1 MRYWAKINMTTVL
14 IITHSGDNESVESVA
29 RAVAERGGHA
39 VRLDTDRFP
48 TEARLAAH
56 YGGEGRVR
64 VTLATGAA
72 GATGEQEVDL
82 NEVGA
87 VWHRR
92 LSVAARV
99 PREMDAQL
107 RAASVGESRAALL
120 GVLAGLAAFRV
131 DPEAAIRRAEQK
143 PLQLRAARELGLEVP
158 PTLVTNDPPAVRD
171 FYAACGGR
179 VVAKMLSSFAVY
191 DPEGRENVVFT
202 NPVGPED
209 LEDLTGLSLCPM
221 TFQERVE
228 KRLELRATVVGR
240 RVFTASIDSQASA
253 RAAHDWRRDGVAL
266 VGEWRPYQLPPE
278 VEARLLA
285 LADYFGLNYGAAD
298 FILTPD
304 GRHVFLEL
312 NPAGEFFWL
321 DGPELPISGALADVL
336 LGLAPRRE

>member
-1 MRYWAKINMTTVL
+1 MTTVL
-14 IITHSGDNESVESVA
+14 IITHSGDNESVESVG
-29 RAVAERGGHA
+29 RAVAERGGSA

-48 TEARLAAH
+48 SEVRVAAR
-56 YGGEGRVR
+56 YGGGARER
-64 VTLATGAA
+64 VTFVTG
-72 GATGEQEVDL
+72 GGEFDL
-82 NEVGA
+82 SEVGA

-92 LSVAARV
+92 LSVAARL

-120 GVLAGLAAFRV
+120 GVLAGLNVFRV
-131 DPEAAIRRAEQK
+131 DHEQAIRRAEQK

-158 PTLVTNDPPAVRD
+158 RTLVTNDPAAVRE
-171 FYAACGGR
+171 FYEACGGR

-191 DPEGRENVVFT
+191 DREGRENVVFT

-240 RVFTASIDSQASA
+240 RVFTASIDSQSSA
-253 RAAHDWRRDGVAL
+253 RAANDWRRDGVAL
-266 VGEWRPYQLPPE
+266 VDEWRPHSLPPE
-278 VEARLLA
+278 TEARLLA
-285 LADYFGLNYGAAD
+285 LMDFFGLNYGAAD

-312 NPAGEFFWL
+312 NPSGEFFWL
-321 DGPELPISGALADVL
+321 EHGPGLDISGALADVL

>member
-1 MRYWAKINMTTVL
+1 MIVL

-29 RAVAERGGHA
+29 RAVVERGGRA
-39 VRLDTDRFP
+39 LRLDTDRFP
-48 TEARLAAH
+48 SEVRVAAR
-56 YGGEGRVR
+56 YGGEGEGS
-64 VTLATGAA
+64 VTFGA
-72 GATGEQEVDL
+72 GEYEVDL

-92 LSVAARV
+92 LSVAARL
-99 PREMDAQL
+99 PRELDAQL

-120 GVLAGLAAFRV
+120 GALAGLTAFRV
-131 DPEAAIRRAEQK
+131 DPEQSIRRAEQK

-158 PTLVTNDPPAVRD
+158 RTLVTNDPAAVRD
-171 FYAACGGR
+171 FYAACDGR
-179 VVAKMLSSFAVY
+179 LVTKMLSSFAVY
-191 DPEGRENVVFT
+191 DREGREHVVFT

-240 RVFTASIDSQASA
+240 RVFTASIDSQSSA

-266 VGEWRPYQLPPE
+266 VDEWRPYELPPE
-278 VEARLLA
+278 AEARLLA
-285 LADYFGLNYGAAD
+285 LMDYFGLNYGAAD

-312 NPAGEFFWL
+312 NPSGEFFWL
-321 DGPELPISGALADVL
+321 EHGPGLDISGALADVL

>member
-1 MRYWAKINMTTVL
+1 MTTVL
-14 IITHSGDNESVESVA
+14 IITHSGDNESVESVT
-29 RAVAERGGHA
+29 RAVTKRGGRA
-39 VRLDTDRFP
+39 LRLDTDRFP
-48 TEARLAAH
+48 SEVRLAAR
-56 YGGEGRVR
+56 YGGEGAGR
-64 VTLATGAA
+64 VTFGA
-72 GATGEQEVDL
+72 GEYEFDL

-92 LSVAARV
+92 LSVAARL
-99 PREMDAQL
+99 PRELDSQL

-120 GVLAGLAAFRV
+120 GVLAGLTAFRI
-131 DPEAAIRRAEQK
+131 DPESAIRRAEQK
-143 PLQLRAARELGLEVP
+143 PLQLRVARESGLEVP
-158 PTLVTNDPPAVRD
+158 RTLVTNDPAAVRD
-171 FYAACGGR
+171 FYEACDGR
-179 VVAKMLSSFAVY
+179 LMTKMLSSFAVY
-191 DPEGRENVVFT
+191 DREGRESVVFT

-240 RVFTASIDSQASA
+240 RVFTASIDSQASE

-266 VGEWRPYQLPPE
+266 VGEWRPYTLPPE
-278 VEARLLA
+278 AEGLLLA
-285 LADYFGLNYGAAD
+285 LMDYFGLNYGAAD

-312 NPAGEFFWL
+312 NPSGEFFWL
-321 DGPELPISGALADVL
+321 EHGPGLDISGALADVL

>member
-1 MRYWAKINMTTVL
+1 MTTVL
-14 IITHSGDNESVESVA
+14 IITHSGDNESVESVG
-29 RAVAERGGHA
+29 RAVAERGGSA

-48 TEARLAAH
+48 SEVRVAAR
-56 YGGEGRVR
+56 YGGEGGER
-64 VTLATGAA
+64 VTFSTGVTSAA
-72 GATGEQEVDL
+72 GGGEFDL
-82 NEVGA
+82 GEVGA

-92 LSVAARV
+92 LSVAARL

-120 GVLAGLAAFRV
+120 GVLAGLKAFRV
-131 DPEAAIRRAEQK
+131 DREHAIRRAEQK

-158 PTLVTNDPPAVRD
+158 RTLVTNDPAAVRE

-191 DPEGRENVVFT
+191 DREGRENVVFT

-228 KRLELRATVVGR
+228 KSLELRATVVGR
-240 RVFTASIDSQASA
+240 RVFTASIDSQSSA

-266 VGEWRPYQLPPE
+266 VDEWRPYELPTE
-278 VEARLLA
+278 TEARLLA
-285 LADYFGLNYGAAD
+285 LMDFFGLNYGAAD

-312 NPAGEFFWL
+312 NPSGEFFWL
-321 DGPELPISGALADVL
+321 EHGPGLDISGALADVL

>member
-1 MRYWAKINMTTVL
+1 MTTVL

-29 RAVAERGGHA
+29 RAVTERGARA

-48 TEARLAAH
+48 TEVRLAAR
-56 YGGEGRVR
+56 YGGEGAGS
-64 VTLATGAA
+64 VTFGA
-72 GATGEQEVDL
+72 GEYEFDL
-82 NEVGA
+82 NDVEA

-92 LSVAARV
+92 LSVAARL
-99 PREMDAQL
+99 PRELDAQL

-120 GVLAGLAAFRV
+120 GVLAGLTAFRV

-143 PLQLRAARELGLEVP
+143 PLQLRVARELGLEVP
-158 PTLVTNDPPAVRD
+158 RTLVTNDPAAVRD

-179 VVAKMLSSFAVY
+179 LMTKMLSSFAVY
-191 DPEGRENVVFT
+191 DRDGRESVVFT

-209 LEDLTGLSLCPM
+209 LEDLSGLSLCPM

-240 RVFTASIDSQASA
+240 RVFTASIDSQVSE

-266 VGEWRPYQLPPE
+266 VGEWRPYTLPPE
-278 VEARLLA
+278 AEGRLLA
-285 LADYFGLNYGAAD
+285 LMDYFGLNYGAAD

-312 NPAGEFFWL
+312 NPSGEFFWL
-321 DGPELPISGALADVL
+321 EHGPGLRISGALADVL
-336 LGLAPRRE
+336 LGLAPRR

>member
-1 MRYWAKINMTTVL
+1 MTTVL
-14 IITHSGDNESVESVA
+14 IITHSADNESVDFVA
-29 RAVAERGGHA
+29 RALTERGA
-39 VRLDTDRFP
+39 RVVRLDTDRFP
-48 TEARLAAH
+48 SEVRLSAR
-56 YGGEGRVR
+56 YGSSGGEGVSF
-64 VTLATGAA
+64 GA
-72 GATGEQEVDL
+72 GEFECDL
-82 NEVGA
+82 SEVGA

-107 RAASVGESRAALL
+107 RAASIGESRAALL
-120 GVLAGLAAFRV
+120 GVLAGLTAFRV
-131 DPEAAIRRAEQK
+131 DPESSIRRAEQK
-143 PLQLRAARELGLEVP
+143 PLQLRVARELGLEVP
-158 PTLVTNDPPAVRD
+158 PTLVTNDPAAARD

-191 DPEGRENVVFT
+191 DREGRESVVFT
-202 NPVGPED
+202 NPVGPAD
-209 LEDLTGLSLCPM
+209 LEDLSGLSLCPM

-240 RVFTASIDSQASA
+240 RVFTASIDSQASP

-266 VGEWRPYQLPPE
+266 IGGWRPYDLPPE
-278 VEARLLA
+278 AERGLLA
-285 LADYFGLNYGAAD
+285 LMDYYGLNYGAAD

-312 NPAGEFFWL
+312 NPSGEFFWL
-321 DGPELPISGALADVL
+321 EHGPRLPISAALADVL

>member
-1 MRYWAKINMTTVL
+1 MPTTTVL

-29 RAVAERGGHA
+29 RAVAERGGRA

-48 TEARLAAH
+48 SEVRLAAS
-56 YGGEGRVR
+56 YGGDRAVR
-64 VTLATGAA
+64 VTFAA
-72 GATGEQEVDL
+72 GEGEFDL
-82 NEVGA
+82 SEVGA

-120 GVLAGLAAFRV
+120 GVLAGLTAFRI
-131 DPEAAIRRAEQK
+131 DPETAIRRAEQK
-143 PLQLRAARELGLEVP
+143 PLQLRVARELGLEVP
-158 PTLVTNDPPAVRD
+158 PTLVTNDPAAVRD

-179 VVAKMLSSFAVY
+179 LVTKMLSSFAVY
-191 DPEGRENVVFT
+191 DREGRESVVFT

-253 RAAHDWRRDGVAL
+253 RAAHDWRRDGAAL
-266 VGEWRPYQLPPE
+266 AGGWRPYTLPPE
-278 VEARLLA
+278 AERPLFA
-285 LADYFGLNYGAAD
+285 LMDYFGLNYGAAD

-312 NPAGEFFWL
+312 NPSGEFFWL
-321 DGPELPISGALADVL
+321 DGPELPISSALADVL

>member
-1 MRYWAKINMTTVL
+1 MTTVL

-29 RAVAERGGHA
+29 RAVCERGGRA

-48 TEARLAAH
+48 SEVRLAAR
-56 YGGEGRVR
+56 YGGEGEGR
-64 VTLATGAA
+64 VTFATGAV
-72 GATGEQEVDL
+72 GEDEIDL

-143 PLQLRAARELGLEVP
+143 PLQLRAARELGLAVP
-158 PTLVTNDPPAVRD
+158 RTLVTNDPSAVRE

-179 VVAKMLSSFAVY
+179 VIAKMLSSFAVY
-191 DPEGRENVVFT
+191 DREGRESVVFT

-209 LEDLTGLSLCPM
+209 LEDLSGLSLCPM

-228 KRLELRATVVGR
+228 KQLELRATVVGR

-253 RAAHDWRRDGVAL
+253 RAAHDWRRDGARL
-266 VGEWRPYQLPPE
+266 ADEWRPYRLPPE
-278 VEARLLA
+278 TEAGLLA
-285 LADYFGLNYGAAD
+285 LMDYFGLNYGAAD

-312 NPAGEFFWL
+312 NPSGEFFWL
-321 DGPELPISGALADVL
+321 EHGPGLDISGALADVL

>member
-1 MRYWAKINMTTVL
+1 MKTVL
-14 IITHSGDNESVESVA
+14 IITHSGDNESVEFVA
-29 RAVAERGGHA
+29 RAVTERGARA

-48 TEARLAAH
+48 SEVRLAAR
-56 YGGEGRVR
+56 YGGDGGGS
-64 VTLATGAA
+64 VTFGA
-72 GATGEQEVDL
+72 GGVELDL
-82 NEVGA
+82 NEVEA

-120 GVLAGLAAFRV
+120 GVLAGLTAFRV
-131 DPEAAIRRAEQK
+131 DQEAAIRRAEQK
-143 PLQLRAARELGLEVP
+143 PLQLRVARELGLEVP
-158 PTLVTNDPPAVRD
+158 PTLVTNDPTAARD

-179 VVAKMLSSFAVY
+179 VIAKMLSSFAVY
-191 DPEGRENVVFT
+191 DREGRESVVFT

-228 KRLELRATVVGR
+228 KRLELRATIVGR
-240 RVFTASIDSQASA
+240 SVFTASIDSQSSP
-253 RAAHDWRRDGVAL
+253 RAAHDWRRDGVGL
-266 VGEWRPYQLPPE
+266 VDEWQPYQLPPE
-278 VEARLLA
+278 AEQRLLA
-285 LADYFGLNYGAAD
+285 LTDYFGLNYGAAD

-312 NPAGEFFWL
+312 NPSGEFFWL
-321 DGPELPISGALADVL
+321 EHGPGLPISGALADVL

>member
-1 MRYWAKINMTTVL
+1 MTTVL

-29 RAVAERGGHA
+29 RALTERGGRA

-48 TEARLAAH
+48 SEVRLAAR
-56 YGGEGRVR
+56 YGGEGAER
-64 VTLATGAA
+64 VTFAA
-72 GATGEQEVDL
+72 GEYEFDL
-82 NEVGA
+82 SEVGA

-92 LSVAARV
+92 LSVAARL
-99 PREMDAQL
+99 PRELDAQL

-120 GVLAGLAAFRV
+120 GVLAGLTAFRV

-143 PLQLRAARELGLEVP
+143 PLQLRVARELGLEVP
-158 PTLVTNDPPAVRD
+158 RTLVTNDPAAVRD
-171 FYAACGGR
+171 FYAACDGHLMT
-179 VVAKMLSSFAVY
+179 KMLSSFAVY
-191 DPEGRENVVFT
+191 DREGRENVVFT
-202 NPVGPED
+202 NPIGPED

-240 RVFTASIDSQASA
+240 RVFTASIDSQASE

-266 VGEWRPYQLPPE
+266 VGEWRPYTLPPE
-278 VEARLLA
+278 TEGLLLA
-285 LADYFGLNYGAAD
+285 LLDYFGLNYGAAD

-312 NPAGEFFWL
+312 NPSGEFFWL
-321 DGPELPISGALADVL
+321 EHGPGLDISGALADVL

>member
-1 MRYWAKINMTTVL
+1 MTTVL
-14 IITHSGDNESVESVA
+14 IITHSGDNESVENVA
-29 RAVAERGGHA
+29 RALTERGARA

-48 TEARLAAH
+48 SEVRLAAR
-56 YGGEGRVR
+56 YGVEGDER
-64 VTLATGAA
+64 VTFGA
-72 GATGEQEVDL
+72 GEYEFDL

-92 LSVAARV
+92 LSVAARL

-120 GVLAGLAAFRV
+120 GVLAGLTAFRV
-131 DPEAAIRRAEQK
+131 DPEASIRRAEQK
-143 PLQLRAARELGLEVP
+143 PLQLRVARELGLEVP
-158 PTLVTNDPPAVRD
+158 RTLVTNDPAAVRD
-171 FYAACGGR
+171 FYAACDGR
-179 VVAKMLSSFAVY
+179 LVTKMLSSFAVY
-191 DPEGRENVVFT
+191 DREGRESVVFT

-240 RVFTASIDSQASA
+240 SVFTASIDSQASE

-266 VGEWRPYQLPPE
+266 VGEWRPYTLPQE
-278 VEARLLA
+278 VEGRLLA
-285 LADYFGLNYGAAD
+285 LMDYFGLNYGAAD

-304 GRHVFLEL
+304 GRHVFLEM
-312 NPAGEFFWL
+312 NPSGEFFWL
-321 DGPELPISGALADVL
+321 EHGPGLNISGALADVL

>member
-1 MRYWAKINMTTVL
+1 
-14 IITHSGDNESVESVA
+14 VA
-29 RAVAERGGHA
+29 RYGGAGAERA
-39 VRLDTDRFP
+39 TLVT
-48 TEARLAAH
+48 
-56 YGGEGRVR
+56 GEG
-64 VTLATGAA
+64 
-72 GATGEQEVDL
+72 EFDL
-82 NEVGA
+82 SEVGA

-120 GVLAGLAAFRV
+120 GVLAGLKAFRV
-131 DPEAAIRRAEQK
+131 DPEASIRRAEQK
-143 PLQLRAARELGLEVP
+143 PLQLRVARELGLEVP
-158 PTLVTNDPPAVRD
+158 RSLVTNDPAAVRD
-171 FYAACGGR
+171 FYAECDGR
-179 VVAKMLSSFAVY
+179 LVTKMLSSFAVY
-191 DPEGRENVVFT
+191 DREGRESVVFT

-209 LEDLTGLSLCPM
+209 LEDLSGLSLCPM

-253 RAAHDWRRDGVAL
+253 RAAHDWRRDGARL
-266 VGEWRPYQLPPE
+266 ADDWRPYQLPPGT
-278 VEARLLA
+278 EAPLLA
-285 LADYFGLNYGAAD
+285 LMDYFGLNYGAAD
-298 FILTPD
+298 FILTPE

-321 DGPELPISGALADVL
+321 DGPELPISNALADVL

>member
-1 MRYWAKINMTTVL
+1 MKTVL

-29 RAVAERGGHA
+29 RAVTERGGRA

-48 TEARLAAH
+48 SEVRLTAR
-56 YGGEGRVR
+56 YSEGEGRV
-64 VTLATGAA
+64 TFATGAA
-72 GATGEQEVDL
+72 GEYVVDL
-82 NEVGA
+82 DEVGA

-107 RAASVGESRAALL
+107 RAASVGESRAALM
-120 GVLAGLAAFRV
+120 GVLAGLTAFRV

-158 PTLVTNDPPAVRD
+158 RTLITNDPLAVRD
-171 FYAACGGR
+171 FYAACDGR
-179 VVAKMLSSFAVY
+179 LVAKMLSSFAVY
-191 DPEGRENVVFT
+191 DREGRESVVFT

-228 KRLELRATVVGR
+228 KQLELRVTVVGR

-253 RAAHDWRRDGVAL
+253 RAAHDWRRDGARL
-266 VGEWRPYQLPPE
+266 VDEWRPYQLPPE
-278 VEARLLA
+278 AEGHLLA
-285 LADYFGLNYGAAD
+285 LMDYFGLNYGAAD

-312 NPAGEFFWL
+312 NPSGEFFWL
-321 DGPELPISGALADVL
+321 EHGPGLDISGALADVL
-336 LGLAPRRE
+336 LGLAPRRG

>member
-1 MRYWAKINMTTVL
+1 MTTVL

-29 RAVAERGGHA
+29 RAVTERGGRA

-48 TEARLAAH
+48 SEARLAAR
-56 YGGEGRVR
+56 YGGDEGGRV
-64 VTLATGAA
+64 TF
-72 GATGEQEVDL
+72 ATGEYEFDL
-82 NEVGA
+82 SEVGA

-92 LSVAARV
+92 VSVAARL
-99 PREMDAQL
+99 PRELDAQL
-107 RAASVGESRAALL
+107 RAASVGESRASLL

-131 DPEAAIRRAEQK
+131 DPESHIRRAEQK
-143 PLQLRAARELGLEVP
+143 PLQLRVARELGLDVP
-158 PTLVTNDPPAVRD
+158 RTLVTNDPAAVRD
-171 FYAACGGR
+171 FYEACDGR
-179 VVAKMLSSFAVY
+179 LMTKMLSSFAVY
-191 DPEGRENVVFT
+191 DREGRESVVFT

-240 RVFTASIDSQASA
+240 RVFTASIDSQTSS
-253 RAAHDWRRDGVAL
+253 RAAHDWRRDGVRL
-266 VGEWRPYQLPPE
+266 VDEWRPYDLPPE
-278 VEARLLA
+278 AELPLLK
-285 LADYFGLNYGAAD
+285 LMDYFGLNYGAAD
-298 FILTPD
+298 FILTPE

-321 DGPELPISGALADVL
+321 EHGPGLRISGALADVL

>member
-1 MRYWAKINMTTVL
+1 VL
-14 IITHSGDNESVESVA
+14 IITHGGDNESVESVA
-29 RAVAERGGHA
+29 RALTERGGRA
-39 VRLDTDRFP
+39 LRLDTDRFP
-48 TEARLAAH
+48 SEVRLAAR
-56 YGGEGRVR
+56 YGGGGEGRV
-64 VTLATGAA
+64 TFGA
-72 GATGEQEVDL
+72 GADEFDL

-99 PREMDAQL
+99 PREMNAQL

-120 GVLAGLAAFRV
+120 GVLAGLTAFRV
-131 DPEAAIRRAEQK
+131 DPEQAIRRAEQK
-143 PLQLRAARELGLEVP
+143 PLQLRVARELGLEVP
-158 PTLVTNDPPAVRD
+158 RTLVTNDPAAVRE
-171 FYAACGGR
+171 FYEACGGR
-179 VVAKMLSSFAVY
+179 LITKMLSSFAVY
-191 DPEGRENVVFT
+191 DREGRENVVFT

-228 KRLELRATVVGR
+228 KALELRATVVGR
-240 RVFTASIDSQASA
+240 RVFTASIDSQTSA

-266 VGEWRPYQLPPE
+266 VDEWRPYKLPDE

-285 LADYFGLNYGAAD
+285 LMDFFGLNYGAAD

-304 GRHVFLEL
+304 GRHVFLEV
-312 NPAGEFFWL
+312 NPSGEFFWL
-321 DGPELPISGALADVL
+321 EHGPGLDISGALADML

>member
-1 MRYWAKINMTTVL
+1 MTTVL
-14 IITHSGDNESVESVA
+14 IITHSVDNESVEFVA
-29 RAVAERGGHA
+29 RAVVERGGRA

-48 TEARLAAH
+48 SEVRLAAR
-56 YGGEGRVR
+56 YGGGVGS
-64 VTLATGAA
+64 VTLVA
-72 GATGEQEVDL
+72 GGYEFDL

-120 GVLAGLAAFRV
+120 GVLAGLTAFRV
-131 DPEAAIRRAEQK
+131 DPEQSIRRAEQK
-143 PLQLRAARELGLEVP
+143 PLQLRVARELGLDVP
-158 PTLVTNDPPAVRD
+158 PTLVTNDPAAARD

-191 DPEGRENVVFT
+191 DREGRESVVFT

-240 RVFTASIDSQASA
+240 RVFTASIDSQASP
-253 RAAHDWRRDGVAL
+253 RAAHDWRRDGARL
-266 VGEWRPYQLPPE
+266 ADEWRPYQLPPE
-278 VEARLLA
+278 AEAGLLA
-285 LADYFGLNYGAAD
+285 LTDYFGLNYGAAD

-312 NPAGEFFWL
+312 NPSGEFFWL
-321 DGPELPISGALADVL
+321 EHGPALPISGALADVL